1 MQCVALTKDEKS
13 ENKMLSIDLHAERV
27 SIAIKEHNFI
37 CCISTFSCS
46 RLFQRILSLMKFFV
60 ILHWFSMF

>member
-27 SIAIKEHNFI
+27 SIAIKEIKFYLLYINF
-37 CCISTFSCS
+37 
-46 RLFQRILSLMKFFV
+46 
-60 ILHWFSMF
+60 